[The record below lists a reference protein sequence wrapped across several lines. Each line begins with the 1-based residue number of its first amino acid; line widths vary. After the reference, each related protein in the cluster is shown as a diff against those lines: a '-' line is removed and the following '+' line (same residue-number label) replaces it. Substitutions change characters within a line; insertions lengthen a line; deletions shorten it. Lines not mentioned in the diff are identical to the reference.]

1 MTFRELITTKG
12 YSQLKLSRLAGVSQ
26 SNLSIYCNYRHT
38 LEASSLVTRK
48 RISEALDMTVEEFE
62 KILQLKPATIV
73 GTNKQQG
80 RYKITEV

>member
-1 MTFRELITTKG
+1 MTFRELLAKKG
-12 YSQLKLSRLAGVSQ
+12 FTQLKLSRLAGVSQ

-48 RISEALDMTVEEFE
+48 KISEAMDMTIEEFE
-62 KILQLKPATIV
+62 KILELEPATIV

-80 RYKITEV
+80 RYKIVEV